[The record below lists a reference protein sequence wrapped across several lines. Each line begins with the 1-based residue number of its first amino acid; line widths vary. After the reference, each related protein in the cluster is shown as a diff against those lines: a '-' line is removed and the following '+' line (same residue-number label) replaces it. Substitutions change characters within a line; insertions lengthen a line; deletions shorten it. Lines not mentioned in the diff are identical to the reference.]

1 MTRHRFRRV
10 SAMGL
15 ILLLTSSSACRTAS
29 NSSTE
34 GTDAVDTTLTTAFE
48 PAQPTLSGVPETF
61 VVGPISGGN
70 GQVILG
76 TDVFDGSASGY
87 TEAEYFIAGTAQSYT
102 SSNPLGDD
110 GQWSVEPK
118 DSTNYT
124 TRVVV
129 RRPSDPALFNGTVFV
144 EWLNVTAGLDIAPVW
159 SFAKVELMRSGAIW
173 VGVSAQRVG
182 IEGGGNPLGETRV
195 LKVADPVRYGT
206 LLHPGDNYS
215 YDMFSQAGATVWRNA
230 DLLFDGLTPERVIA
244 MGESQSAF
252 RMVTYINAVAANHD
266 VYHGYLVH
274 SRGSRGAALSADP
287 GPDVPGPTAARIR
300 DDFTRPVLTLTA
312 ETDVVGDALGYRRA
326 SQPDTDT
333 FRSWEVAGTAHADA
347 YSLGIGDTD
356 DGSGVAGS
364 VLFDAMLNA
373 PTGVYGGLIN
383 CDLPINA
390 GPHTYVV
397 RSALAALDIWVRSG
411 TPPPTMP
418 QLTVN
423 ADLTGFEEDANGNAL
438 GGVRTPHVD
447 VPVAKLSGLG
457 QVGTGFCFLF
467 GTTTPL
473 TKAQLARLY
482 VDKTDFVAKWRE
494 ATDRAIAAG
503 AILEADRAEIIASA
517 DRYPG

>member
-1 MTRHRFRRV
+1 MRHHRFRRA
-10 SAMGL
+10 SAIG
-15 ILLLTSSSACRTAS
+15 IVLLFTVMSSCGTSSTDGPDQTDVVD
-29 NSSTE
+29 STPVS
-34 GTDAVDTTLTTAFE
+34 DFE
-48 PAQPTLSGVPETF
+48 PAKPTLTGVPEAF
-61 VVGPISGGN
+61 VVGPITGGS
-70 GQVILG
+70 GQVVLG
-76 TDVFDGSASGY
+76 TDAFDGSVSGY
-87 TEAEYFIAGTAQSYT
+87 TEAEYFIAGTAQSYK
-102 SSNPLGDD
+102 SSDPLSDD
-110 GQWSVEPK
+110 GQWSVEPN

-124 TRVVV
+124 TRIVV

-159 SFAKVELMRSGAIW
+159 SYSKVEMMRSGAIW

-182 IEGGGNPLGETRV
+182 VEGGGNPLGETRV

-206 LLHPGDNYS
+206 LIHPGDNYS
-215 YDMFSQAGATVWRNA
+215 YDIFSQAGATVWRNA

-300 DDFTRPVLTLTA
+300 ADFARPVLTLTA

-364 VLFDAMLNA
+364 ALFDAMLNA

-397 RSALAALDIWVRSG
+397 RSALVALDNWVRTG
-411 TPPPTMP
+411 NPAPTMP

-423 ADLTGFEEDANGNAL
+423 ADLTGFEEDANGNVL

-467 GTTTPL
+467 GTTTPF

-482 VDKTDFVAKWRE
+482 VDKADFVAKWRE
-494 ATDRAIAAG
+494 ATDRAITAG

-517 DRYPG
+517 ERYPE

>member
-1 MTRHRFRRV
+1 M
-10 SAMGL
+10 SSCG
-15 ILLLTSSSACRTAS
+15 TSSTDGPDQTDVVD
-29 NSSTE
+29 STPVS
-34 GTDAVDTTLTTAFE
+34 DFE
-48 PAQPTLSGVPETF
+48 PAKPTLSGVPETF
-61 VVGPISGGN
+61 VVGPITGGN
-70 GQVILG
+70 GQVVLG

-110 GQWSVEPK
+110 GQWSVEPN

-124 TRVVV
+124 TRIVV
-129 RRPSDPALFNGTVFV
+129 RRPSDPALFDGTVFV

-159 SFAKVELMRSGAIW
+159 SFAKVEMMRSGAIW

-182 IEGGGNPLGETRV
+182 VEGGGNPLGETRV
-195 LKVADPVRYGT
+195 LKVADPARYGT

-215 YDMFSQAGATVWRNA
+215 YDIFSQAGATVWRNA

-252 RMVTYINAVAANHD
+252 RMVTYINAVATNHD

-287 GPDVPGPTAARIR
+287 GPDVPGPSAARIR
-300 DDFTRPVLTLTA
+300 GDFARPVLTLTA

-364 VLFDAMLNA
+364 ALFDAMLSA

-397 RSALAALDIWVRSG
+397 RSALAVLDNWVKSG

-467 GTTTPL
+467 GTTTPF
-473 TKAQLARLY
+473 TEAQLARLY
-482 VDKTDFVAKWRE
+482 VDKADFVAKWRE

-517 DRYPG
+517 DRYPD

>member
-1 MTRHRFRRV
+1 MRHHRFRRA
-10 SAMGL
+10 SAIG
-15 ILLLTSSSACRTAS
+15 IVLLFTVMSSCGTSSTDGPDQTDVVD
-29 NSSTE
+29 STPVS
-34 GTDAVDTTLTTAFE
+34 DFE
-48 PAQPTLSGVPETF
+48 PAKPTLSGVPETF
-61 VVGPISGGN
+61 VVGPITGGS
-70 GQVILG
+70 GQVVLG
-76 TDVFDGSASGY
+76 TDAFDGSVSGY
-87 TEAEYFIAGTAQSYT
+87 TEAEYFVAGTAQSYK
-102 SSNPLGDD
+102 SSNPLSDD
-110 GQWSVEPK
+110 GQWSVEAN

-124 TRVVV
+124 TRIVV

-159 SFAKVELMRSGAIW
+159 SYANVEMMRSGAIW

-182 IEGGGNPLGETRV
+182 VEGGGNPLGETRV
-195 LKVADPVRYGT
+195 LKVADPARYGT
-206 LLHPGDNYS
+206 LIHPGDNYS
-215 YDMFSQAGATVWRNA
+215 YDIFSQAGATVWRNA

-252 RMVTYINAVAANHD
+252 RMVTYINAVSANHD

-300 DDFTRPVLTLTA
+300 ADFARPVLTLTA

-364 VLFDAMLNA
+364 ALFDAMLNA

-397 RSALAALDIWVRSG
+397 RSALVALDNWVRTGNPAPS
-411 TPPPTMP
+411 MP

-423 ADLTGFEEDANGNAL
+423 ADLTGFEEDANGNVL

-467 GTTTPL
+467 GTTTPF

-482 VDKTDFVAKWRE
+482 VDKADFVAKWRE
-494 ATDRAIAAG
+494 ATDRAITAG

-517 DRYPG
+517 ERYPE